1 MNTEQMKKILEDEDI
16 VSPMEDCT
24 QLGIIINFIK
34 YKKKKVILYGG
45 GQMGRLTVKYLKKY
59 GMNVDYIIDIDTEK
73 SGTYIENVKIID
85 LESAKRQIVNG
96 EQYLSFITLGR
107 NYYDQYHI
115 SIEKFLDE
123 LEIPHYYFEDIW
135 NRIFRSYC
143 VIDPVQY
150 ADDFSRIYNLMT
162 DLESKETL
170 LEFIRCSLKN
180 DSWLNLEH
188 MCTDKY
194 WGCDME
200 GRDVIYQHLD
210 NEVWLNCGSCIGDTI
225 FNYLGKG
232 YHYEKIYAVEGN
244 KNSFVK
250 LLNNIE
256 LLGDDNK
263 NIELINQYIGDE
275 EGQFNMKKFF
285 QDRKIT
291 LMNADIEGAE
301 MDVLKAAEDVIIM
314 QKPVIAFCVYHHFED
329 IINFTNYLRKIQPDY
344 HFYLRKYASGVYNR
358 FMNEVVLYAVPTN
371 RLIQG

>member
-200 GRDVIYQHLD
+200 GRDVIRLY
-210 NEVWLNCGSCIGDTI
+210 IR
-225 FNYLGKG
+225 
-232 YHYEKIYAVEGN
+232 EKSSAY
-244 KNSFVK
+244 
-250 LLNNIE
+250 
-256 LLGDDNK
+256 
-263 NIELINQYIGDE
+263 
-275 EGQFNMKKFF
+275 
-285 QDRKIT
+285 
-291 LMNADIEGAE
+291 
-301 MDVLKAAEDVIIM
+301 
-314 QKPVIAFCVYHHFED
+314 
-329 IINFTNYLRKIQPDY
+329 
-344 HFYLRKYASGVYNR
+344 
-358 FMNEVVLYAVPTN
+358 
-371 RLIQG
+371 